1 MKYTR
6 SQAVNSTD
14 KALKAAEKI
23 NYPVMVRIAFALGGL
38 GSGVCRNPAEL
49 KKLTQDAFHHTNQV
63 LIEEYLQ
70 GWKEVEYEVVR
81 DCYDNCIT
89 VCNMENLDP
98 LGIHT
103 GESIVIAPSQ
113 TLSNQEYFDL
123 REIAIKCIRHLKV
136 VGECNIQYAL
146 HPKTGDYRIIEV
158 NARLSRSSAL
168 ASKATGYP
176 LAYIAA
182 KLSLGY
188 ALNEIENSVTKKT
201 QACFEPSLDYVV
213 VKMPRWDLKKF
224 QNVTKKLGSSMKSVG
239 EVMAIS
245 RSFKESLQKAIRM
258 LDSGF
263 SGFIEKKT
271 VSLYSSKAEIIEELK
286 NPTDERIYVLAQALL
301 KGMTV
306 EEVHRYSFID
316 KWFLAQLEELVY
328 TYQKMEKS
336 VFSKLKKEELQ
347 EFKNSGFSDFQIAQ
361 VLKTT
366 EKEVRNFRYKHKI
379 HPAVKQ
385 IDTLAGEYPAQTNY
399 LYLTYNASEDD
410 VESDN
415 KKTIITLGSGCYR
428 IGSSV
433 EFDWCC
439 VNAAKQVT
447 KSGYCS
453 VLINFNPET
462 VSTDYDLADRLYFD
476 EISLENVLEIYR
488 KEKADGVIVSMG
500 GQTANNLVLAL
511 EKSGVKI
518 LGTPATQIDRAED
531 RHKFS
536 SMLDKLQIRQPHW
549 TEVKSNKAA
558 FQFAKKVSYP
568 VLVRPSYVL
577 SGAAMGVATS
587 DKDLGKFL
595 DKSALVSPDYPVVI
609 SQFLEE
615 SKEIEF
621 DAVAC
626 KGEIIV
632 FAISEHVENAGVHSG
647 DATLVLPPQRLY
659 IETLK
664 QVETVAKQIA
674 ANLQV
679 TGPLNIQFLAKE
691 NKILVI
697 ECNLRAS
704 RSFPFVS
711 KVTKINFIDLATRA
725 ILGGKLEK
733 EKNHYL
739 SLGYVG
745 VKASQF
751 SFTRLSGADPTLGV
765 EMASTGEV
773 GCLGE
778 DFYEAL
784 LKSLTSVGIKLNL
797 KKVLL
802 SNGPEKQK
810 HNLLAS
816 CQKLQSIGVKIYATW
831 GTQKF
836 LEKYGVKA
844 TSVSWPDRKKKDN
857 VLTLIEKEKL
867 DLIVN
872 IPKNFQEKEIT
883 NDYKIRRKA
892 VDSAVPLITNG
903 ELFIRYVEALES
915 YQNQKWKYKS
925 WDEY

>member
-1 MKYTR
+1 
-6 SQAVNSTD
+6 
-14 KALKAAEKI
+14 
-23 NYPVMVRIAFALGGL
+23 
-38 GSGVCRNPAEL
+38 
-49 KKLTQDAFHHTNQV
+49 
-63 LIEEYLQ
+63 
-70 GWKEVEYEVVR
+70 
-81 DCYDNCIT
+81 
-89 VCNMENLDP
+89 MENLDP

>member
-1 MKYTR
+1 M
-6 SQAVNSTD
+6 
-14 KALKAAEKI
+14 
-23 NYPVMVRIAFALGGL
+23 
-38 GSGVCRNPAEL
+38 
-49 KKLTQDAFHHTNQV
+49 
-63 LIEEYLQ
+63 
-70 GWKEVEYEVVR
+70 
-81 DCYDNCIT
+81 
-89 VCNMENLDP
+89 
-98 LGIHT
+98 
-103 GESIVIAPSQ
+103 
-113 TLSNQEYFDL
+113 
-123 REIAIKCIRHLKV
+123 
-136 VGECNIQYAL
+136 
-146 HPKTGDYRIIEV
+146 
-158 NARLSRSSAL
+158 
-168 ASKATGYP
+168 
-176 LAYIAA
+176 
-182 KLSLGY
+182 
-188 ALNEIENSVTKKT
+188 
-201 QACFEPSLDYVV
+201 
-213 VKMPRWDLKKF
+213 
-224 QNVTKKLGSSMKSVG
+224 
-239 EVMAIS
+239 
-245 RSFKESLQKAIRM
+245 
-258 LDSGF
+258 
-263 SGFIEKKT
+263 
-271 VSLYSSKAEIIEELK
+271 
-286 NPTDERIYVLAQALL
+286 
-301 KGMTV
+301 
-306 EEVHRYSFID
+306 
-316 KWFLAQLEELVY
+316 
-328 TYQKMEKS
+328 
-336 VFSKLKKEELQ
+336 Q

-511 EKSGVKI
+511 EKAGVKI

-872 IPKNFQEKEIT
+872 IPKNFHEI
-883 NDYKIRRKA
+883 
-892 VDSAVPLITNG
+892 
-903 ELFIRYVEALES
+903 FC
-915 YQNQKWKYKS
+915 
-925 WDEY
+925 

>member
-1 MKYTR
+1 
-6 SQAVNSTD
+6 
-14 KALKAAEKI
+14 
-23 NYPVMVRIAFALGGL
+23 
-38 GSGVCRNPAEL
+38 
-49 KKLTQDAFHHTNQV
+49 
-63 LIEEYLQ
+63 
-70 GWKEVEYEVVR
+70 
-81 DCYDNCIT
+81 
-89 VCNMENLDP
+89 
-98 LGIHT
+98 
-103 GESIVIAPSQ
+103 
-113 TLSNQEYFDL
+113 
-123 REIAIKCIRHLKV
+123 
-136 VGECNIQYAL
+136 
-146 HPKTGDYRIIEV
+146 
-158 NARLSRSSAL
+158 
-168 ASKATGYP
+168 
-176 LAYIAA
+176 
-182 KLSLGY
+182 
-188 ALNEIENSVTKKT
+188 
-201 QACFEPSLDYVV
+201 
-213 VKMPRWDLKKF
+213 
-224 QNVTKKLGSSMKSVG
+224 
-239 EVMAIS
+239 
-245 RSFKESLQKAIRM
+245 
-258 LDSGF
+258 
-263 SGFIEKKT
+263 
-271 VSLYSSKAEIIEELK
+271 
-286 NPTDERIYVLAQALL
+286 
-301 KGMTV
+301 
-306 EEVHRYSFID
+306 
-316 KWFLAQLEELVY
+316 
-328 TYQKMEKS
+328 MEKS

-751 SFTRLSGADPTLGV
+751 SFTRLSGAETLGV

-810 HNLLAS
+810 H
-816 CQKLQSIGVKIYATW
+816 II
-831 GTQKF
+831 
-836 LEKYGVKA
+836 
-844 TSVSWPDRKKKDN
+844 
-857 VLTLIEKEKL
+857 
-867 DLIVN
+867 
-872 IPKNFQEKEIT
+872 
-883 NDYKIRRKA
+883 
-892 VDSAVPLITNG
+892 
-903 ELFIRYVEALES
+903 
-915 YQNQKWKYKS
+915 S
-925 WDEY
+925 WDTIGAVKNCSRS

>member
-1 MKYTR
+1 
-6 SQAVNSTD
+6 
-14 KALKAAEKI
+14 
-23 NYPVMVRIAFALGGL
+23 MVRIAFALGGL

-136 VGECNIQYAL
+136 IGECNIQYAL

-366 EKEVRNFRYKHKI
+366 EKEIRNFRYKHKI

-915 YQNQKWKYKS
+915 QNKKLS
-925 WDEY
+925 IGN

>member
-1 MKYTR
+1 M
-6 SQAVNSTD
+6 
-14 KALKAAEKI
+14 
-23 NYPVMVRIAFALGGL
+23 
-38 GSGVCRNPAEL
+38 
-49 KKLTQDAFHHTNQV
+49 
-63 LIEEYLQ
+63 
-70 GWKEVEYEVVR
+70 
-81 DCYDNCIT
+81 
-89 VCNMENLDP
+89 
-98 LGIHT
+98 
-103 GESIVIAPSQ
+103 
-113 TLSNQEYFDL
+113 
-123 REIAIKCIRHLKV
+123 

-316 KWFLAQLEELVY
+316 KWFLAQLEELVH

-366 EKEVRNFRYKHKI
+366 EKEIRNFRYKHKI

>member
-1 MKYTR
+1 
-6 SQAVNSTD
+6 
-14 KALKAAEKI
+14 
-23 NYPVMVRIAFALGGL
+23 
-38 GSGVCRNPAEL
+38 
-49 KKLTQDAFHHTNQV
+49 
-63 LIEEYLQ
+63 
-70 GWKEVEYEVVR
+70 
-81 DCYDNCIT
+81 
-89 VCNMENLDP
+89 
-98 LGIHT
+98 
-103 GESIVIAPSQ
+103 
-113 TLSNQEYFDL
+113 
-123 REIAIKCIRHLKV
+123 
-136 VGECNIQYAL
+136 
-146 HPKTGDYRIIEV
+146 
-158 NARLSRSSAL
+158 
-168 ASKATGYP
+168 
-176 LAYIAA
+176 
-182 KLSLGY
+182 
-188 ALNEIENSVTKKT
+188 
-201 QACFEPSLDYVV
+201 
-213 VKMPRWDLKKF
+213 
-224 QNVTKKLGSSMKSVG
+224 MKSVG

-366 EKEVRNFRYKHKI
+366 EKEIRNFRYKHKI

-816 CQKLQSIGVKIYATW
+816 LSKGKLRLALKLHSITRILFSLAKNWIFKGPVTCKLAAICLATVS
-831 GTQKF
+831 TC
-836 LEKYGVKA
+836 L
-844 TSVSWPDRKKKDN
+844 SVS
-857 VLTLIEKEKL
+857 I
-867 DLIVN
+867 
-872 IPKNFQEKEIT
+872 
-883 NDYKIRRKA
+883 
-892 VDSAVPLITNG
+892 
-903 ELFIRYVEALES
+903 
-915 YQNQKWKYKS
+915 
-925 WDEY
+925 